1 MWMYAY
7 QDILKKSWYL
17 QHLVFRYYNIN
28 LFEQAISIYMNSW
41 NTLNLLHVITE
52 LPNLTGM
59 HWGHMA
65 RKDQYLDQH
74 KKCDYI
80 KY

>member
-1 MWMYAY
+1 MV
-7 QDILKKSWYL
+7 LYL

-28 LFEQAISIYMNSW
+28 LFEQAISIYVYEFID
-41 NTLNLLHVITE
+41 LLHVITE

-74 KKCDYI
+74 KKCDYT